1 MGTLFAMTLPALV
14 ILLIVLGVVD
24 LLRTRR
30 RQAAGDTSVAPVTAA
45 AGFDALGVLF
55 SPGHRHKL
63 EHDAFVEVDR
73 DDEGDNAPPR
83 SRVDLD
89 RGVARIVVPDP
100 TDGDS
105 AR

>member
-14 ILLIVLGVVD
+14 IALVVLGVLD

-30 RQAAGDTSVAPVTAA
+30 RRLAGDIGAAPSTAA
-45 AGFDALGVLF
+45 AGFEALGVLF
-55 SPGHRHKL
+55 EPGQRHKL

-73 DDEGDNAPPR
+73 DDDGDNAPPR

-89 RGVARIVVPDP
+89 CGVARIVLPRPAD
-100 TDGDS
+100 D
-105 AR
+105 

>member
-14 ILLIVLGVVD
+14 IALVVIGVID

-30 RQAAGDTSVAPVTAA
+30 RRLEGDASAAPSTAA

-55 SPGHRHKL
+55 TPGHRHKL

-73 DDEGDNAPPR
+73 DDDGDNAPPR

-89 RGVARIVVPDP
+89 SGVARIVVPRD
-100 TDGDS
+100 DRG
-105 AR
+105 

>member
-14 ILLIVLGVVD
+14 IVLIVLGVAD

-30 RQAAGDTSVAPVTAA
+30 RRLSGDAAAAPATAA

-55 SPGHRHKL
+55 EPGHRHKL
-63 EHDAFVEVDR
+63 EHDAFVEIDR
-73 DDEGDNAPPR
+73 DDDGDNAPPR
-83 SRVDLD
+83 SRVDLEA
-89 RGVARIVVPDP
+89 GVARIVVPP
-100 TDGDS
+100 APPGQS

>member
-14 ILLIVLGVVD
+14 IALVVIGVID

-30 RQAAGDTSVAPVTAA
+30 RQLDGETSAAPSTAA

-55 SPGHRHKL
+55 TPGHRHKL
-63 EHDAFVEVDR
+63 EHDAFLEVDR
-73 DDEGDNAPPR
+73 DDDGDNAPPR

-89 RGVARIVVPDP
+89 SGVARIVVPRDLR
-100 TDGDS
+100 G
-105 AR
+105 